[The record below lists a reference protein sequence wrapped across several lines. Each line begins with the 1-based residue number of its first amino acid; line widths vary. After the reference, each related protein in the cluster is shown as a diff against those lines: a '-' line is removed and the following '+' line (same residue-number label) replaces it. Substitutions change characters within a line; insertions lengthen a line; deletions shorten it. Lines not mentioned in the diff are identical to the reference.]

1 MLVARDMRPSGP
13 ELVAA
18 FTEGVLALGVDV
30 IDIGL
35 ASSDLLYYASG
46 SRRLPAAMFTAS
58 HNPPEYNGIKLCH
71 AGAFPV
77 DLGAIKP
84 LTEDVLAGRGPAP
97 ALRAG
102 RRTEENL
109 LADFVE
115 HVVSFI
121 DVDALR
127 PRRVVADTANGM
139 GGLVVPAV
147 FDRLGMFELEVMYPR
162 ARRHLPEPPGGPA
175 AAGEPTRP
183 AGAGGVRWVRHRPG
197 VRWRCRP
204 RVRRRRDRHRPVRVD
219 DDGDPVRR

>member
-1 MLVARDMRPSGP
+1 MSVLDEIVKAYDIRGTVPDQLDVEIARALGVAFATHTRADDTDISAVLVARDMRPTGV

-18 FTEGVLALGVDV
+18 FTDGVLTQGVDV

-35 ASSDLLYYASG
+35 ASSDLLYFASG

-58 HNPPEYNGIKLCH
+58 HNPPEYHGIKLCH

-77 DLGAIKP
+77 DLGAIKS
-84 LTEDVLAGRGPAP
+84 LTDDVLVGRGPAP
-97 ALRAG
+97 AQRAG
-102 RRTEENL
+102 RRSEENL

-115 HVVSFI
+115 HVVSFV

-147 FDRLGMFELEVMYPR
+147 FERLGVFELEVM
-162 ARRHLPEPPGGPA
+162 
-175 AAGEPTRP
+175 
-183 AGAGGVRWVRHRPG
+183 RWAES
-197 VRWRCRP
+197 
-204 RVRRRRDRHRPVRVD
+204 RVRRER
-219 DDGDPVRR
+219 